1 MSKRLDK
8 RSDKLVKQIIDK
20 NKIIEL
26 IDTVDEII
34 ESYVRGRLLEL
45 NDIDADNVDELYTLA
60 CKEMKTQFLLKIAK

>member
-8 RSDKLVKQIIDK
+8 LAKQIVDK
-20 NKIIEL
+20 NKIAEL

-34 ESYVRGRLLEL
+34 ESYVRGRLREL

-60 CKEMKTQFLLKIAK
+60 CKEMKTQFLLKMTK